1 MKNCD
6 YSEDYTNL
14 CCKLSHC
21 IIQRTQFSYL
31 SQALGPLVHDLY
43 KTQEHVIGKSTETM
57 KTHLF
62 YETMLLEV
70 SDSCPPYDIVKGCS
84 DWLNRWCS
92 LAVSSSLITIETSQL
107 LFTAI
112 NLASVVLKLHVT

>member
-1 MKNCD
+1 MASF
-6 YSEDYTNL
+6 YINL
-14 CCKLSHC
+14 TPFLE
-21 IIQRTQFSYL
+21 
-31 SQALGPLVHDLY
+31 
-43 KTQEHVIGKSTETM
+43 EHVIGKSMETM

-62 YETMLLEV
+62 NETTLLEV

-92 LAVSSSLITIETSQL
+92 LAVSSSLKTIETPQL

-112 NLASVVLKLHVT
+112 NLASVVMTIHVNIIGSIYQALFFPFF